1 MKKKLLV
8 FGCSYSDKSY
18 VEITTKSEKLKEHM
32 YDNQGNLTE
41 PFDFWPEIL
50 AKKLDM
56 DLLLLLQHQL
66 MLQTNVYL

>member
-8 FGCSYSDKSY
+8 FGCSLDKSY

-41 PFDFWPEIL
+41 PFDFL
-50 AKKLDM
+50 ARDACKRIRP
-56 DLLLLLQHQL
+56 
-66 MLQTNVYL
+66 

>member
-1 MKKKLLV
+1 MRKKLLV

-32 YDNQGNLTE
+32 YNNQGNLTE
-41 PFDFWPEIL
+41 PFDFWPEMM

-56 DLLLLLQHQL
+56 DDRVAWIEEFLIK
-66 MLQTNVYL
+66 TSDY